1 MSASEE
7 ASTLAKSNAAA
18 ADYDAAVVVAK
29 GCPILM
35 APGARL
41 EIRELAGY

>member
-18 ADYDAAVVVAK
+18 ADYDANNWAS
-29 GCPILM
+29 
-35 APGARL
+35 
-41 EIRELAGY
+41 